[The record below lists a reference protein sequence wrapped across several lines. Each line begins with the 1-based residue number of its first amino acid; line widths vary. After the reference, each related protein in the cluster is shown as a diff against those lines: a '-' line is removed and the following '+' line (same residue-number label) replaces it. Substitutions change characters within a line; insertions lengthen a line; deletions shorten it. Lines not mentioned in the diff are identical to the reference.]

1 MTRLSW
7 HIRPARLADLP
18 GLAGLERRAAIRF
31 PEHDLPPALAG
42 QTLDA
47 ATLEQGL
54 ADGLL
59 WVAETGAGQIVGFAL
74 AEAAEDALHLA
85 EMDVDPAFGR
95 QGIGSALLHALVDEA
110 HRRRAP
116 ALTLT
121 TFAHLP
127 WNAPFYRR
135 HGFCD
140 VTPAAH
146 SRLAALLEA
155 ERLAGLGNRVAM
167 QRVLAESDSPAHG

>member
-1 MTRLSW
+1 M
-7 HIRPARLADLP
+7 ADLP
-18 GLAGLERRAAIRF
+18 GLAGLERRAATRF
-31 PEHDLPPALAG
+31 PEHDLPDALAG
-42 QTLDA
+42 QTLDEA
-47 ATLEQGL
+47 VLTQGL

-85 EMDVDPAFGR
+85 EMDVDPEHGR
-95 QGIGSALLHALVDEA
+95 QGIGSGLLHTLVVEAL
-110 HRRRAP
+110 RRGVAG
-116 ALTLT
+116 LTLT

-140 VTPAAH
+140 VTPAPH
-146 SRLAALLEA
+146 SRLAAHLEA
-155 ERLAGLGNRVAM
+155 ERLAGLNKRVAM
-167 QRVLAESDSPAHG
+167 QRRLSESAWSDHG